1 MKEAIVKQDLSL
13 QLNNIIFVISEVA
26 ISIEALRSHLSS
38 KNKDIHGTKKDT
50 KKTLN
55 NIYL

>member
-13 QLNNIIFVISEVA
+13 QSKNITFFISGFQ
-26 ISIEALRSHLSS
+26 INSEALRSHLSS
-38 KNKDIHGTKKDT
+38 EKEDIQSTKKDT

>member
-38 KNKDIHGTKKDT
+38 KNKDIDGTKKRY
-50 KKTLN
+50 KKDFK
-55 NIYL
+55 

>member
-26 ISIEALRSHLSS
+26 INVEALRSHLYS
-38 KNKDIHGTKKDT
+38 KNKDIHSTKKDT

>member
-26 ISIEALRSHLSS
+26 INIEALRSHLYS
-38 KNKDIHGTKKDT
+38 KNKDIHGTKKRY
-50 KKTLN
+50 KKDFK
-55 NIYL
+55 